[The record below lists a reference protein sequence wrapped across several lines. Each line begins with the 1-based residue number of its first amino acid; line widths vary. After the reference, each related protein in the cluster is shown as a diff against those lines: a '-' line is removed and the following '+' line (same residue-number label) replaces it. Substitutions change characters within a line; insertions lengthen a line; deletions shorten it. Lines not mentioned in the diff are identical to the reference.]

1 MFWLRVWPQIS
12 FRWRN
17 PQLIQ
22 CKSVLAKMA
31 SKAVNRFKKGAQM
44 WQTTD
49 HTTEKMLATDRFV
62 CTRATSPPPQ
72 KKFTKPSVECL
83 LQYAL
88 SGCCLAFSCD
98 ELWARCGKEE
108 HFDPDRSSWVY
119 QLLLFGEQ
127 WTTEEEL
134 SSLSSYYE
142 EERTSLLR
150 STASPGNSQT
160 NTANTVVK
168 K

>member
-1 MFWLRVWPQIS
+1 MNRESKFLWVGSNCMFWLRVWPQIS

-62 CTRATSPPPQ
+62 CTRATSPPP
-72 KKFTKPSVECL
+72 KKNSRNLLSNAFSSMLCLVAAWPFLVTNFGPGVGRKNILTPTAPPEFTSF
-83 LQYAL
+83 
-88 SGCCLAFSCD
+88 CCLVSNGRRRKSC
-98 ELWARCGKEE
+98 RV
-108 HFDPDRSSWVY
+108 F
-119 QLLLFGEQ
+119 LLITRRNG
-127 WTTEEEL
+127 
-134 SSLSSYYE
+134 
-142 EERTSLLR
+142 R
-150 STASPGNSQT
+150 
-160 NTANTVVK
+160 VC
-168 K
+168 